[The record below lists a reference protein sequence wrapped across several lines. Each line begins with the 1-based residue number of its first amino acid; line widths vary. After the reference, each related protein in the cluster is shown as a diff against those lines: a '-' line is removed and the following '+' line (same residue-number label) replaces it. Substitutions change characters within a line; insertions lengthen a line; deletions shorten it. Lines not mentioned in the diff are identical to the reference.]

1 MNTFCIYLVVI
12 GLWRSQD
19 IYVNIQKIFF
29 YINIQYIIFGKKH
42 MFFLGLMMI
51 NDKKGFIRFRVT
63 I

>member
-29 YINIQYIIFGKKH
+29 YINIQCNFGKKH
-42 MFFLGLMMI
+42 MFFLALMMI